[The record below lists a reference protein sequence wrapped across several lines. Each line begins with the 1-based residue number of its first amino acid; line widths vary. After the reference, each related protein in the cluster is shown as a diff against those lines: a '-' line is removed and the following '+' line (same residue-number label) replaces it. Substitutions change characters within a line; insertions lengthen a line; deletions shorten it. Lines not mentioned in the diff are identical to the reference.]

1 MAGDQLVFDLATRPA
16 LGRADFFVAP
26 ANALALAQVDTWPD
40 WPGRRL
46 AVVGPAGAGK
56 THLAHVWAARVD
68 ALILP
73 AAGIAGL
80 DLAALPPDA
89 RLVAEDAD
97 RIASIKPK
105 ERRAAE
111 EALFHVANH
120 LMVAGGLMVSGR
132 TPPARWRIRLPDLAS
147 RLRAAPVARL
157 AAPDDALLAALLVKL
172 FADRQIL
179 VASDLIQYLLTRMDR
194 SFEAAEAL
202 VAELDRAGLARQRP
216 ITRAL
221 AAEMLRRAS

>member
-80 DLAALPPDA
+80 DLAALPPEA
-89 RLVAEDAD
+89 RLVAEELILALDELVRGEPGA
-97 RIASIKPK
+97 RRLELSRTRS
-105 ERRAAE
+105 ERQP
-111 EALFHVANH
+111 
-120 LMVAGGLMVSGR
+120 G
-132 TPPARWRIRLPDLAS
+132 P
-147 RLRAAPVARL
+147 
-157 AAPDDALLAALLVKL
+157 
-172 FADRQIL
+172 
-179 VASDLIQYLLTRMDR
+179 
-194 SFEAAEAL
+194 
-202 VAELDRAGLARQRP
+202 ARQR
-216 ITRAL
+216 R
-221 AAEMLRRAS
+221 